1 MRHETIDGIK
11 VLYAEEGLTLYLL
24 EDGTE
29 VGEIAYLGVNDSVEN
44 YGERVHV
51 EMTGDSPAI

>member
-1 MRHETIDGIK
+1 MRHETIDGIT
-11 VLYAEEGLTLYLL
+11 VLYAEEGLTLYVL

-29 VGEIAYLGVNDSVEN
+29 VGETAYLGVNDSVEN

-51 EMTGDSPAI
+51 EEDMAAG